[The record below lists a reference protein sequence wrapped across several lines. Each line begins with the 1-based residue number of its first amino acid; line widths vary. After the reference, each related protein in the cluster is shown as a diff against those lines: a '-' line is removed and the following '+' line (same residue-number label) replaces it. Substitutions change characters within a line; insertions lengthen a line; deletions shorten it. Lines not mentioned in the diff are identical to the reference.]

1 MTGSMKTADS
11 EWMRAI
17 NRFHVLD
24 CLRRHEPI
32 ARIELA
38 QRTNLS
44 PATVSAIVQD
54 LQDEGLVMQAE
65 DQEEAGG
72 RGRPR
77 VLLCLKAD
85 AAAVLGVNISA
96 DRLTFSVANLKAE
109 EVHAL
114 ALPAQPKRDGVA
126 ATLARIEAGLRQAS
140 REAAIDLS
148 QIAGVGI
155 ALPGMIDAGSGICH
169 WSPLFGDG
177 PLPLAETLS
186 AALGVPCVMDNEAR
200 LVALAEVWFGPPEQ
214 GDNFLV
220 VTLDQGLGM
229 AIVSGGEVMRGGLG
243 LGTEFG
249 HTRHR
254 AEGPQCQCGK
264 RGCLEAFTA
273 DYAIARAAAPFLPEQ
288 PGALPS
294 DRLPSERLIA
304 AIAGA
309 RAGSTDLRGVFAEAG
324 AALGQELANVCN
336 LLNPTRIILAGSGV
350 RAGDLLLEPLTAAF
364 EAGLIAP
371 LVDRIPLRP
380 LPDGLD
386 LWARGAAA
394 LVVRGLYSAPW
405 HRRG

>member
-1 MTGSMKTADS
+1 MTGAMKTADS

-38 QRTNLS
+38 QRTHLS
-44 PATVSAIVQD
+44 PATISAIVQD
-54 LQDEGLVMQAE
+54 LQTEGLVTLAQE
-65 DQEEAGG
+65 QEEISG

-77 VLLCLKAD
+77 VMLRLHAD
-85 AAAVLGVNISA
+85 AAAVLGVNISS

-109 EVHAL
+109 EVYAL
-114 ALPAQPKRDGVA
+114 SIPAQPKRDGVA
-126 ATLARIEAGLRQAS
+126 ATLALIEAGLRRVSEEAS
-140 REAAIDLS
+140 LPLS

-155 ALPGMIDAGSGICH
+155 ALPGMIDAASGICH
-169 WSPLFGDG
+169 WSPLFGNG
-177 PLPLAETLS
+177 PLRLAEALS
-186 AALGVPCVMDNEAR
+186 EALGLPCVMDNEAR
-200 LVALAEVWFGPPEQ
+200 LVALAEVWFGAPDQ
-214 GDNFLV
+214 SDNFLV

-229 AIVSGGEVMRGGLG
+229 AIVTGGEVLRGGFG

-264 RGCLEAFTA
+264 LGCLEAYTA
-273 DYAIARAAAPFLPEQ
+273 DYAIARLAAPFLPNQ
-288 PGALPS
+288 PGALPR
-294 DRLPSERLIA
+294 DRLEQ

-309 RAGSTDLRGVFAEAG
+309 QQGKAELQAVFAEAG
-324 AALGQELANVCN
+324 AVLGQELANVCN
-336 LLNPTRIILAGSGV
+336 LLNPARVILAGSGV
-350 RAGDLLLEPLTAAF
+350 RAGDLLLKPLAAAF
-364 EAGLIAP
+364 DAGLIAP
-371 LVDRIPLRP
+371 LVGKIPLSP

-405 HRRG
+405 HRRA